1 MIAEDRDGG
10 RPEVTNVTQDL
21 EGVGT
26 AIDQIADKPEPVPLG
41 IELDGIRQVREGGEA
56 ALDVADSIGGHG
68 GPRLAR
74 PGLLRKSGG
83 MLDEA
88 LCAPALAEL
97 AGHLGTGCLVGVH

>member
-1 MIAEDRDGG
+1 MVAEDRDGG

-56 ALDVADSIGGHG
+56 ALDVADCIGGHG
-68 GPRLAR
+68 WPRLAR

-83 MLDEA
+83 MREKVY
-88 LCAPALAEL
+88 APPRRRSSPVIVAQVA
-97 AGHLGTGCLVGVH
+97 